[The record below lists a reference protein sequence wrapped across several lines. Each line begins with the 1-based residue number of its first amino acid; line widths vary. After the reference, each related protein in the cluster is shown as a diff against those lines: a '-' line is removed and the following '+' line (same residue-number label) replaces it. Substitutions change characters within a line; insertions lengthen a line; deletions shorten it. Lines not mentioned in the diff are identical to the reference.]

1 MKREGRI
8 HKGVSI
14 GAYSILIVFM
24 LFLLTKGDPLGTTDV
39 VMDYIYRRAFNYFD
53 FGYAA
58 ACGIVMGIV
67 VFAISMGLKRFL
79 RYGENL

>member
-1 MKREGRI
+1 MN
-8 HKGVSI
+8 
-14 GAYSILIVFM
+14 
-24 LFLLTKGDPLGTTDV
+24 TDV

>member
-1 MKREGRI
+1 
-8 HKGVSI
+8 
-14 GAYSILIVFM
+14 
-24 LFLLTKGDPLGTTDV
+24 
-39 VMDYIYRRAFNYFD
+39 MDYIYRRAFNYFD

-67 VFAISMGLKRFL
+67 VFVISMGLKKFL

>member
-1 MKREGRI
+1 MLLWIIFTGGR
-8 HKGVSI
+8 SI
-14 GAYSILIVFM
+14 ISI
-24 LFLLTKGDPLGTTDV
+24 
-39 VMDYIYRRAFNYFD
+39 

-67 VFAISMGLKRFL
+67 VFVISMGLKKFL